1 MKIKKAEVIGLYL
14 KKKSDVIDTS
24 TALYSVC
31 GAIFMKELVYSI
43 RRAMIH
49 KSYGMVHLLD
59 NEIELSGN
67 NKKYGIKLIR

>member
-1 MKIKKAEVIGLYL
+1 
-14 KKKSDVIDTS
+14 
-24 TALYSVC
+24 
-31 GAIFMKELVYSI
+31 MKELVYSI

-59 NEIELSGN
+59 NEIELSEN